1 MTVSAALEKQQNS
14 PAAII
19 GTYTQDFALVL
30 PSHFKPET
38 FVRLAQGT
46 LRQNPKLMEA
56 AQNSPG
62 SLLVALLDAARLGHE
77 PGTPDYYLVPRKGK
91 QGLNVQGIEG
101 YRGVIKRMF
110 NSGTVES
117 VVAEAVYKDDHFK
130 WNPGTMRVPDHQPES
145 DRHGSSQGWFGDRG
159 ECSGAY
165 AYAIMKGGAIS
176 KVAIVGD
183 TRIKRAMRASDGANS
198 EYSPWKND
206 YEKMVIK
213 TALHDLEPYVPKS
226 ADAQIRDAE
235 QQTKAAE
242 AADKIGVDDMVLP
255 PNVDTETGEVIVA
268 ELVD

>member
-19 GTYTQDFALVL
+19 GTYTSDFALVL

-77 PGTPDYYLVPRKGK
+77 PGTPDYYLVPRRGK

-117 VVAEAVYKDDHFK
+117 VVAEAVYEGDHFE
-130 WNPGTMRVPDHQPES
+130 WNPAYMKVPSHKPAEGSTWFS
-145 DRHGSSQGWFGDRG
+145 DRGQ
-159 ECSGAY
+159 CVGAY
-165 AYAIMKGGAIS
+165 AYAIFKGGAVS
-176 KVAIVGD
+176 KVSIVGEK
-183 TRIKRAMRASDGANS
+183 RIKRARQASDGS
-198 EYSPWKND
+198 DSQYSPWNND
-206 YEKMVIK
+206 LDKMIIK

-226 ADAQIRDAE
+226 AEAQQRDAE

-242 AADKIGVDDMVLP
+242 AADKIGVDEMALP
-255 PNVDTETGEVIVA
+255 PQIDAETGEVIVA